1 MPAPTG
7 VSEASPYLVQ
17 VFDVARRSFTG
28 LVQPPSSARRTEA
41 AARLWRQTI
50 ILLAVG
56 AVVIAGLMVFVDARE
71 ISLMPLRGTA
81 SLWPARIL
89 TDFGKDNYVI
99 EALELA
105 LVIVVLIFP
114 LTRDSFR
121 SRLLSLGTRIGYL
134 LLALLL
140 PLFTGEIIK
149 WVVGRGRPFVG
160 GKADV
165 FNFVPF
171 NGTEAHFSFP
181 SAHSITAFAL
191 AFGVSALWPR
201 ARVAMFIYAVVIL
214 LTRLVLLA
222 HHPSDV
228 AAGAVIGLIG
238 AMAVRY
244 WFAARQLG
252 FDILADG
259 EIVPLSRH

>member
-7 VSEASPYLVQ
+7 ISEASPYFVQ
-17 VFDVARRSFTG
+17 VFDVVRRSFTG
-28 LVQPPSSARRTEA
+28 LAHPPSSSRRVEA
-41 AARLWRQTI
+41 AARLWRHAG
-50 ILLAVG
+50 ILLAIG

-71 ISLMPLRGTA
+71 ISLMPARGTA

-89 TDFGKDNYVI
+89 TDFGNDVYVI
-99 EALELA
+99 EALGLA
-105 LVIVVLIFP
+105 LVIVALILP
-114 LTRDSFR
+114 R
-121 SRLLSLGTRIGYL
+121 SRENFRVRLLGFGTRIGYL
-134 LLALLL
+134 LLALLV
-140 PLFTGEIIK
+140 PLLAGEIVK
-149 WVVGRGRPFVG
+149 WIVGRGRPFVG

-181 SAHSITAFAL
+181 SAHAITAFAL

-201 ARVAMFIYAVVIL
+201 ARLAMFFYAVVIL
-214 LTRLVLLA
+214 FTRLVLLA

-228 AAGAVIGLIG
+228 VAGAIIGLVG

-244 WFAARQLG
+244 WFAVRQLG
-252 FDILADG
+252 FDIRGDG